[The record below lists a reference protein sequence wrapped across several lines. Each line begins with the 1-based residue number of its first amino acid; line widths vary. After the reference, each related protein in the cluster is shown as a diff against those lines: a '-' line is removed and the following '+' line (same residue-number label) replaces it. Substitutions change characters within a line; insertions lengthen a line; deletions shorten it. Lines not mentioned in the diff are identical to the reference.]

1 MKTTLELP
9 DTLLEEASAIASRDQ
24 TSLQALV
31 EEGLR
36 HVLEE
41 RRSQTG
47 FRLRRATFGGQ
58 GVQPGVCEG
67 DWAQIQELLYEGR
80 GS

>member
-9 DTLLEEASAIASRDQ
+9 DTLVEEASAVASRDQ

-41 RRSQTG
+41 RRSPAS
-47 FRLRRATFGGQ
+47 FRLRRATFRGQ
-58 GVQPGVCEG
+58 GVQPGIPEG
-67 DWAQIQELLYEGR
+67 DWTAIREILYEGR
-80 GS
+80 GA

>member
-9 DTLLEEASAIASRDQ
+9 DRLLEEASAIASRDQ

-41 RRSQTG
+41 RRSQAG
-47 FRLRRATFGGQ
+47 FQLRRATFRGQ
-58 GVQPGVCEG
+58 GVQPGIREG
-67 DWAQIQELLYEGR
+67 DWAQIQEIQYEGR